1 MCDAGLHFTFCIR
14 VQNQKSTLEEEEKEA
29 REDDE
34 KETKDGENE
43 SRTTS
48 MANREVLRR
57 LRQLETQLTAI
68 ETRARTVEGELL
80 ISNQVRLHYICYSF
94 IGDDMVLTVFT
105 NALCAVVDMQYVA
118 QYHIIITAH
127 RNY

>member
-1 MCDAGLHFTFCIR
+1 
-14 VQNQKSTLEEEEKEA
+14 
-29 REDDE
+29 
-34 KETKDGENE
+34 
-43 SRTTS
+43 

-80 ISNQVRLHYICYSF
+80 ISNQVRMHYICYSF

-105 NALCAVVDMQYVA
+105 NALCAVQYVA

>member
-1 MCDAGLHFTFCIR
+1 MCDGGLHFIFTVCIR
-14 VQNQKSTLEEEEKEA
+14 VQNQKSTLEEENEEEE
-29 REDDE
+29 REDDK
-34 KETKDGENE
+34 KETKNGENE

-48 MANREVLRR
+48 MANREVLSR

-94 IGDDMVLTVFT
+94 IGDDMVLTVST
-105 NALCAVVDMQYVA
+105 QYALCRS
-118 QYHIIITAH
+118 H
-127 RNY
+127 R